1 MLKELPTDF
10 GRGNSSL
17 CSPGTNWRRTLRAP
31 IEFAAAAASMLLSSR
46 CLEVAIAM
54 PKHHAAR
61 HASINDVG
69 FINLN
74 LINYV
79 RLRYRFQNCQE
90 HALCFCCYGTASYPR
105 VGDM

>member
-10 GRGNSSL
+10 GRGNSELL

-61 HASINDVG
+61 HASINDVVG

-74 LINYV
+74 LI
-79 RLRYRFQNCQE
+79 
-90 HALCFCCYGTASYPR
+90 
-105 VGDM
+105 